1 MGWDGDRARA
11 SVAARGSASRDASD
25 QESDLIVAAVVDASD
40 APQSR
45 NREICNLSVFLAS
58 SIRLLPR
65 EDLLGFDLSAFSL
78 MQLKCSHL
86 VLAKAPLLEEAIFN
100 QNQAAAERRR
110 ATRKAQHKKCQIA
123 KRDHNNDGN
132 KRRKAGE

>member
-11 SVAARGSASRDASD
+11 SVAARGSASRGASD
-25 QESDLIVAAVVDASD
+25 QESDLLVAAAVDASD
-40 APQSR
+40 APQSG

-78 MQLKCSHL
+78 MQLKCTHL
-86 VLAKAPLLEEAIFN
+86 VLAKAPLPDEAIFN

-110 ATRKAQHKKCQIA
+110 ATRKAQHKKC
-123 KRDHNNDGN
+123 
-132 KRRKAGE
+132 